1 MLIILPCIFVFKVNT
16 VSEHEIHA
24 YGVWSYSEYISSML
38 LLCVHTLYNENP
50 PYLAGF

>member
-1 MLIILPCIFVFKVNT
+1 MLIVLPCIFVYKVNT

-24 YGVWSYSEYISSML
+24 YDVWSDSECISSML
-38 LLCVHTLYNENP
+38 LLDAHTLYNENP